1 MKFILALTSVLVCS
15 SALSSAA
22 PMERVKIEEMTTNI
36 YEMSAKL
43 LTALFKTGGEPVVES
58 NNLRTEA
65 IGPYHATAHVSYYN
79 DAACTELAYTID
91 DKINRCSP
99 LLQGAKV
106 TIIGENKASWRVK
119 FQAYDSACENPIPI
133 PPIIQDFKKNTCTE
147 FEGAYITVNMIGQPH
162 KEIVGG
168 GNAFVFYDN
177 VTDCAISKHTNLARA
192 TAMFT
197 LPAETCNSV
206 FLGFSVK
213 SEACTAD
220 EVSFS
225 IWDTDTCDNSEIFG
239 GSIPVDLLA
248 CFSIG
253 PIPPVRLLCVGDK
266 GASGKSV
273 EDSEALDISR

>member
-1 MKFILALTSVLVCS
+1 MRFIFALISVLVCS
-15 SALSSAA
+15 STLTSAA
-22 PMERVKIEEMTTNI
+22 RMERVKYEEMTTNI

-65 IGPYHATAHVSYYN
+65 IGPYHATAHVSYYK
-79 DAACTELAYTID
+79 DATCTELAYTID

-99 LLQGAKV
+99 LLEGAKV
-106 TIIGENKASWRVK
+106 TIIGENKATWRVK
-119 FQAYDSACENPIPI
+119 FQAYDSACENEIPI

-147 FEGAYITVNMIGQPH
+147 FNGDYITVNMIGQPH

-192 TAMFT
+192 STVFT
-197 LPAETCNSV
+197 LPADVCNSV

-213 SEACTAD
+213 AEACTAE
-220 EVSFS
+220 EVAFS
-225 IWDTDTCDNSEIFG
+225 LWDTDTCDNTEIFG
-239 GSIPVDLLA
+239 GSVPVDIFA

-266 GASGKSV
+266 GAAGKSV
-273 EDSEALDISR
+273 EGSEPLEISR